1 MSGGDAIAALGEA
14 QSRASDAL
22 RPVLPRDVMALVVVG
37 NRLWMRQ
44 DLLQPQPL
52 ALLHL
57 AQSLIEQAA
66 EMLPEGDPLREQAE
80 YAASQLPDRFEE
92 EEAAA

>member
-1 MSGGDAIAALGEA
+1 MSGGDVIAALGEA
-14 QSRASDAL
+14 QWRAFDAL
-22 RPVLPRDVMALVVVG
+22 RPVLPRDVMALVAVG

-44 DLLQPQPL
+44 DLLHPQPL

-66 EMLPEGDPLREQAE
+66 EMLPEGDPMREQAE
-80 YAASQLPDRFEE
+80 YAAAQLPDRFGD
-92 EEAAA
+92 EAAP

>member
-1 MSGGDAIAALGEA
+1 MSGGDIIAALGEA
-14 QSRASDAL
+14 QSRASEAL
-22 RPVLPRDVMALVVVG
+22 RPVLPRDVMALVAVG
-37 NRLWMRQ
+37 NRLWARQ
-44 DLLQPQPL
+44 DLMHPDPL

-80 YAASQLPDRFEE
+80 YAAAQLPDRFEE
-92 EEAAA
+92 EAAA